1 MQNLAPG
8 SFVVPQVAQF
18 TVDLWGVTDE
28 AQLYRARGEIPSPKR
43 SWRAHPLCEIV
54 APANIIGSEIRRGH

>member
-8 SFVVPQVAQF
+8 SLVVPQVAQF
-18 TVDLWGVTDE
+18 TVDLWGVTEE

-43 SWRAHPLCEIV
+43 SWRTCPSCEIV
-54 APANIIGSEIRRGH
+54 APASNISVEIRRGH